1 MLPLRTLYTSIT
13 WLVYICFACHSAQSQ
28 EKQIHGMTIVT
39 LSTLYKYNSGGVPL
53 VGYVLEN
60 LQDAS
65 STPKQEASSV
75 PKTVTFLVCNT
86 GTKFDVIFE
95 ALVHVDPPCPKSG
108 PGQGLFA
115 EWQWQIDAGKLV
127 ANQKPDIQGFNFKD
141 INLGDLPKEYQSM
154 VSASKQG
161 EPAAISFEAKDGVPA
176 LGIINKSQ
184 M

>member
-1 MLPLRTLYTSIT
+1 MSISKPLYTSIA
-13 WLVYICFACHSAQSQ
+13 WLLYICLACHSAQGQ
-28 EKQIHGMTIVT
+28 DKKIHGMTLFT
-39 LSTLYKYNSGGVPL
+39 LNALYKYNSGGVPL

-60 LQDAS
+60 LQEAS
-65 STPKQEASSV
+65 ST

-86 GTKFDVIFE
+86 GTKFDVSFQ

-108 PGQGLFA
+108 AGQSLFA
-115 EWQWQIDAGKLV
+115 EWQWQIGADKLV

-154 VSASKQG
+154 VFASKQG

-176 LGIINKSQ
+176 LGIINKFK